1 MCAVTNGGPGSGF
14 SGATVGTGGT
24 GGNFDGG
31 CAATAIAGG
40 GGGGGGYF
48 AGGGGGS
55 GAVNNTGTAAGGG
68 GGGGGSSFA
77 TPTGTGTSYA
87 LSTTGTANHNGQVII
102 SYTVPSL
109 TITKTHTRHFAQGR
123 DGTYTITVGNA
134 AGAAPTNG
142 TTVTVHDTLPARFR
156 ADSISGAGWNCT
168 LNTLTCTRSD
178 VLPAGSSYPPI
189 TLKVDVS
196 CTAHAQVTNTATAI
210 GGGDTTTRTATDLT
224 KIKRHN
230 HDKRC
235 ERHDHW

>member
-1 MCAVTNGGPGSGF
+1 MGGGF
-14 SGATVGTGGT
+14 SGTTVGTGGS
-24 GGNFDGG
+24 GGSIGAG
-31 CAATAIAGG
+31 CGLTIIGAG

-55 GAVNNTGTAAGGG
+55 ATVDNRGTSGSGG

-87 LSTTGTANHNGQVII
+87 LSTIGTANNNGRVTI
-102 SYTVPSL
+102 SYKVPSL
-109 TITKTHTRHFAQGR
+109 TITKTHTRHFIQGQ

-142 TTVTVHDTLPARFR
+142 TTVTVHDTLPAGLR
-156 ADSISGAGWNCT
+156 ADRIRGTGWNCT
-168 LNTLTCTRSD
+168 LKTLTCTRSD
-178 VLPAGSSYPPI
+178 VLLAGSSYPPI

-196 CTAHAQVTNTATAI
+196 CRARARVTNTATVT
-210 GGGDTTTRTATDLT
+210 GGGGTTTHTATNLT
-224 KIKRHN
+224 RIKRHQ

-235 ERHDHW
+235 ARHRHW